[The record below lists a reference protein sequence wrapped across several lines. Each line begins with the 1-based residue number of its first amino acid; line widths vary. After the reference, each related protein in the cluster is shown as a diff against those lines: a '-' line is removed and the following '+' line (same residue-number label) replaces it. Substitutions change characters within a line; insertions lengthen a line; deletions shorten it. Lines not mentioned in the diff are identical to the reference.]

1 MPHCYPQLAVE
12 FLFGP
17 STFCI
22 AQCMAPGYDRE
33 ITPTMATVLLE
44 MIVTYGFVSQTIRLT
59 TLLPLVSDERFMPCP
74 GYLPPYMHEHILSP
88 RAEPNSIA
96 LLADKTI
103 CEHVFAKVRG

>member
-33 ITPTMATVLLE
+33 ITPTMVTVLLE
-44 MIVTYGFVSQTIRLT
+44 MIVTYGFISQTIRLT
-59 TLLPLVSDERFMPCP
+59 T
-74 GYLPPYMHEHILSP
+74 LPPYMHEHILSP
-88 RAEPNSIA
+88 SIYEIG
-96 LLADKTI
+96 LFL
-103 CEHVFAKVRG
+103 